1 MADIM
6 KMGANPNYLGSW
18 DIDEVPNREI
28 TVTIAKIVDE
38 KVVGDSGRQEPCTV
52 AYFKEDYKPMILNIT
67 NKKRIV
73 KLYKTKDTEKLIGKR
88 ITITTEPVKA
98 FGGIHDALRIKQT
111 VPPQVKQTAP
121 KQIICSDCKKP
132 VKDAFG
138 KTAVEMAEIT
148 KAKYGRA
155 LCGDC
160 AMKIASA
167 GKQKS
172 EQNDKAESTEQTDST
187 GNKE

>member
-6 KMGANPNYLGSW
+6 KMGANPNYLGNW
-18 DIDEVPNREI
+18 DIETPNREI
-28 TVTIAKIVDE
+28 TVTITKIVDE
-38 KVVGDSGRQEPCTV
+38 KVAGNSGREDVCTV
-52 AYFKEDYKPMILNIT
+52 AYFKEDFKPMILNIT
-67 NKKRIV
+67 NKKRLF
-73 KLYKTKDTEKLIGKR
+73 KLYKTKDTDNLVGKR
-88 ITITTEPVKA
+88 ITITTERVKA
-98 FGGIHDALRIKQT
+98 FGDIYDALRIKPT
-111 VPPQVKQTAP
+111 VPPQVKQTTP

-132 VKDAFG
+132 IKDAFG
-138 KTAVEMAEIT
+138 KTAAEMAEIT

-172 EQNDKAESTEQTDST
+172 EQNDKVEPTEQTDST